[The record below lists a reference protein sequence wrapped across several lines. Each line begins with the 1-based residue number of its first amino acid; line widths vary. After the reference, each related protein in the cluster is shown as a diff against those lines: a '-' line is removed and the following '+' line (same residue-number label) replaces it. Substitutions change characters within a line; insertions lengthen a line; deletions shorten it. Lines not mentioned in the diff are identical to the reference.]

1 MIEFLQENIL
11 FIICC
16 SVGTAIDIGILN
28 FLSHVVNMNE
38 KTANIISYTVGV
50 VVAFFLCRSF
60 VFVDARDYVGGRLVI
75 TLLTHSI
82 GLIVQ
87 QWLLNTLMKRGL
99 SLNFAKCITIAENAV
114 LMYFL
119 TKYIVFIQIE
129 SI

>member
-1 MIEFLQENIL
+1 MVEFLQENFL

-16 SVGTAIDIGILN
+16 SVGTAIDIGLLN
-28 FLSHVVNMNE
+28 FLSHVVNMDE
-38 KTANIISYTVGV
+38 KTANIISYIVGV
-50 VVAFFLCRSF
+50 IVAFFLCRAF
-60 VFVDARDYVGGRLVI
+60 VFVDARDYIGGRLVI
-75 TLLTHSI
+75 TLLTHAI

-99 SLNFAKCITIAENAV
+99 SLNFAKCITIAENGV

-119 TKYIVFIQIE
+119 TKYIVFIQIG